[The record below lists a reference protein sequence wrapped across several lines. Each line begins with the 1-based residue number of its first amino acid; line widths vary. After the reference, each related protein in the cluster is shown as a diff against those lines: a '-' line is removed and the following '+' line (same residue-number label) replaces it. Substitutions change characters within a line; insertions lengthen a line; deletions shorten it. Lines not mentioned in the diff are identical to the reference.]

1 MTSEISK
8 RIEEAKELVR
18 NNCVKKYVINEKKE
32 RWVVVGNK
40 REYLVINNPF
50 WCRCYDFQHQV
61 LSNRISECKH
71 CIAVRIALLEEK
83 YDTFCLNNE
92 EYDFIRSEFLSS

>member
-18 NNCVKKYVINEKKE
+18 NNCVKKYVINAKKE

-40 REYLVINNPF
+40 REYLVMNNPF
-50 WCRCYDFQHQV
+50 WCRCYDFQHRV
-61 LSNRISECKH
+61 LSDRISECKH
-71 CIAVRIALLEEK
+71 CIAVRIALLEDN
-83 YDTFCLNNE
+83 YDTVCLNNE